1 MATSVELRWK
11 IIFTW
16 KECQNISKT
25 SRVCHVTK
33 KVAPK
38 WISGFKSTKTVDD
51 KANTGRPRVMYTEA
65 KRRSYHMFAVWR
77 AQGS

>member
-1 MATSVELRWK
+1 
-11 IIFTW
+11 
-16 KECQNISKT
+16 
-25 SRVCHVTK
+25 VTK

>member
-1 MATSVELRWK
+1 VY
-11 IIFTW
+11 
-16 KECQNISKT
+16 
-25 SRVCHVTK
+25 HVTK

-65 KRRSYHMFAVWR
+65 KRRAYQMLLSGEHKGADGV
-77 AQGS
+77 A